1 MSGTPDLSAKAEPE
15 EAAKPLE
22 TAATTATAAT
32 AARAPDVHPGDA
44 SEEIAAFVCDD
55 GAKEAV
61 SAAFNDQ
68 GIVGSVS
75 PGGIAAATEYL
86 KNAASP
92 RLMIVDLSESSN
104 PMEDIDS
111 LAEVCDPG
119 TSVISI
125 GSANDVSLFR
135 DLLAAGVADYLIKP
149 VSSDAIT
156 SAINNASHHN
166 RHADAA
172 PDLHKPGRLIAFIG
186 ARGGV
191 GCSSVAMNCASIVA
205 QEQGRRVVLVDLD
218 LQFGTTALAL
228 DVEAGRGLR
237 EALENPARIDSL
249 FVSSAAVSVGP
260 NLFVLAAEE
269 PLDGPLVFDSEAL
282 ELLLA
287 ELRHSFDC
295 IILDVPRATAVAQW
309 RMLATSDSICV
320 VTDLSLPG
328 MRDTIRLSGIAKSAA
343 PDANLVVVANR
354 VGADKKGE
362 IPSRDFEKSG
372 EVKIN
377 FVIPDDPKAYAL
389 SSNNG
394 KPLLTVAKS
403 SKAVKALLHMSQEL
417 TGGNKKEA
425 KRAPAWRR
433 LLKK

>member
-1 MSGTPDLSAKAEPE
+1 MSGTLDLTAKAEPE
-15 EAAKPLE
+15 EATEPL
-22 TAATTATAAT
+22 ATAA
-32 AARAPDVHPGDA
+32 AKAPAPDAHPGEA
-44 SEEIAAFVCDD
+44 SVEIAAFVCDD
-55 GAKEAV
+55 AAKEAV
-61 SAAFNDQ
+61 SGALSDQ
-68 GIVGSVS
+68 GISGSVNT
-75 PGGIAAATEYL
+75 GGIAAATEYL

-104 PMEDIDS
+104 PMEDIDA

-149 VSSDAIT
+149 ISSDAI
-156 SAINNASHHN
+156 SAAINNASHHHQ
-166 RHADAA
+166 RADAA

-191 GCSSVAMNCASIVA
+191 GCSSVAMNCASIIA
-205 QEQGRRVVLVDLD
+205 QVQGRRVVLVDLD

-249 FVSSAAVSVGP
+249 FVSSAAVSVGQ

-269 PLDGPLVFDSEAL
+269 PLDGPLMFDSEAL

-295 IILDVPRATAVAQW
+295 IILDVPRTTAVAQW
-309 RMLATSDSICV
+309 HMLATSDSICI

-328 MRDTIRLSGIAKSAA
+328 MRDTIRLTGIAKSAA
-343 PDANLVVVANR
+343 PETNLVVVANR
-354 VGADKKGE
+354 AGADKKGE
-362 IPSRDFEKSG
+362 IPSREFEKSG
-372 EVKIN
+372 EVKID

-403 SKAVKALLHMSQEL
+403 SKAVKALQLMSHDL